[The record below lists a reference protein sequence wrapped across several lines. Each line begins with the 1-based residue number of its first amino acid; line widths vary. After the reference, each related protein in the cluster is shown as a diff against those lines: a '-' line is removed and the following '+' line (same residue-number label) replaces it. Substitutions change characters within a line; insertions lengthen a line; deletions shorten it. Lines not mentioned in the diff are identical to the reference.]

1 MQTKTIDII
10 DDFRWF
16 LDKVFDDA
24 IQKWASDIHFEPQKE
39 SVAIRFRVD
48 WELFELY
55 RLWFSNKD
63 NLTTRIKILARL
75 KIDENRIPQDGQ
87 IVYSYRQWT
96 EPEDIDMRV
105 STFPTLYWEKVVI
118 RILKKDMKLL
128 NIDSLGFFQLNLKL
142 IKKSL
147 TFKEWL
153 ILVWGSTW
161 SWKTTTLYAI
171 LNHFNPQKYNICTLE
186 DPIEYKLAW
195 INQSQINSEIW
206 YTFSSWLRTLLR
218 QDPDIVLVWEI
229 RDAETA
235 KLAIEASMT
244 WHLVLGTIHANRWT
258 WIVERLVNMGIEPYL
273 IASSLKMIVSQ
284 RLVKKVC
291 KCWQKKT
298 QLDPEE
304 EKIFREWLWPIWESV
319 KPNLNFRQKVGC
331 DACFGS
337 WYSWR
342 IWLHE
347 VALIDQ
353 DYSKLI
359 SKDINARVWDDITQ
373 GKWYLSLYQ
382 DWLLKAAYWFTDLSQ
397 VLPYKDL

>member
-55 RLWFSNKD
+55 RLGFSNKD

-87 IVYSYRQWT
+87 IVYSYRQGN

-105 STFPTLYWEKVVI
+105 STLPTLYWEKVVV

-128 NIDSLGFFQLNLKL
+128 NIDSLWFFQLNLKL

-147 TFKEWL
+147 TFKEGL

-291 KCWQKKT
+291 KCWQKKDT
-298 QLDPEE
+298 LDPEE

-319 KPNLNFRQKVGC
+319 KPNLNFRHKVGC
-331 DACFGS
+331 DICFGS
-337 WYSWR
+337 GYSGR

-353 DYSKLI
+353 EFSKLI
-359 SKDINARVWDDITQ
+359 AKDINARVWDDVTQ